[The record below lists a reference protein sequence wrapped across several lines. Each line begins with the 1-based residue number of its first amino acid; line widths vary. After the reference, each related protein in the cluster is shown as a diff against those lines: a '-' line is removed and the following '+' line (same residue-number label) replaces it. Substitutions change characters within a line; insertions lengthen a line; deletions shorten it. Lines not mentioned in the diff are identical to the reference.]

1 MTYRCFPA
9 QSGAV
14 RGEHKGTAESE
25 LRGAWGENQLKAIVI
40 PLLPG
45 IDQNVVVC
53 VEENESGSS
62 LLVEKVQQPQALEVG
77 HQDDY

>member
-1 MTYRCFPA
+1 MLPSTIG
-9 QSGAV
+9 SGERRTQRD
-14 RGEHKGTAESE
+14 RGVKAERS
-25 LRGAWGENQLKAIVI
+25 LSENQLKAIVI

>member
-1 MTYRCFPA
+1 M
-9 QSGAV
+9 
-14 RGEHKGTAESE
+14 
-25 LRGAWGENQLKAIVI
+25 I